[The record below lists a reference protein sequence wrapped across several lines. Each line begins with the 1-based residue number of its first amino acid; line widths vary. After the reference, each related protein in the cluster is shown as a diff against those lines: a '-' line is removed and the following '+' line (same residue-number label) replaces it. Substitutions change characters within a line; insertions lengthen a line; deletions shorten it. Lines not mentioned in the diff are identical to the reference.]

1 VLAQFHD
8 TIGLPSVL
16 LSFVLVVVLV
26 AAVGGFWPAAAASLI
41 GFLAANWFFTPP
53 YHRLAIADAV
63 HLLDLTIFLAVAGVT
78 GFYVSMAARRSAEAA
93 RVRAGGETLAAL
105 AGRVGDEDDPLPV
118 LIQRFR
124 AGFGADAAALLVRDQ
139 DGWRQEAA
147 AGPAA
152 PTTPD
157 HGELAIPVGPDA
169 VVALAGSDVDDTDF
183 DLLLASATQLTL
195 ALERRRLR
203 AEAAAAE
210 QLTQVNELRA
220 GLLAAVS
227 HDLRTPLASIRT
239 AASTLRLLEGEERR
253 SEREELLSSVEEESD
268 RLSDLV
274 SNLVGM
280 SRVHAGAVQL
290 SITRIGLDEVVARA
304 LSGLPSGRGRVS
316 LEIDEGLPRVRADAG
331 LLERAVANVVDNAL
345 KWSPPGQPV
354 RVTAAA
360 SNGRVVLQ
368 VADRGPG
375 IPKRDRDKVFQPF
388 QRLGDTGRVSGLGL
402 GLAVA
407 RGFVELMGGEL
418 VIEDTPG
425 GGATLVA
432 SLPEAP

>member
-1 VLAQFHD
+1 
-8 TIGLPSVL
+8 
-16 LSFVLVVVLV
+16 
-26 AAVGGFWPAAAASLI
+26 
-41 GFLAANWFFTPP
+41 
-53 YHRLAIADAV
+53 
-63 HLLDLTIFLAVAGVT
+63 
-78 GFYVSMAARRSAEAA
+78 
-93 RVRAGGETLAAL
+93 
-105 AGRVGDEDDPLPV
+105 VGDEDDPLPV